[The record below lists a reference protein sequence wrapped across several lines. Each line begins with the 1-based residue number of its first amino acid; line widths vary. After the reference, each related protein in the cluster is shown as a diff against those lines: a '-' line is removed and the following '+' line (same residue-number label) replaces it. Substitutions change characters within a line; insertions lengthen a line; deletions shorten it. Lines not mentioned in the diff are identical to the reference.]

1 MGRFKSVLSTDVEK
15 HLSIKL
21 RGILRP
27 KICKEN
33 ISHRAN
39 VWAENK

>member
-1 MGRFKSVLSTDVEK
+1 MGHFKGVLSTDVEM

-33 ISHRAN
+33 VSHRAN
-39 VWAENK
+39 I